1 MSFDRSI
8 LPLPKKELEFSLPK
22 INKRVLSNGLNIL
35 FVKREFLPIVRVN
48 LISNCGSFFDPNEKK
63 GLANLFAMLIDEGA
77 AEYNSLELSE
87 EFEILGSSFDSSCS
101 HDNLILS
108 LRTLSE
114 NFNRSLE
121 LLGKI
126 ILAPHLNEQDF
137 QRERRKV
144 EVRLLQQRDEPDKL
158 ASLAFSHLIHGNNS
172 PYAFSSLGYE
182 DTVNNIKTDLVR
194 EFYKNNF
201 NPNRSYIIV
210 VGNIDENELI
220 DSFEQH
226 LSSWKNSPITPKIQI
241 ESAKTK
247 KSVAI
252 LHKEG
257 AVQSEIRIGHLSS
270 GRITSD
276 YYAKTLMNTI
286 LGGQFTSRINLNL
299 RENKGYTYGASSN
312 YSYYKHAGEFCVST
326 SVSNENTLSAVNEI
340 MNELKKIKDGVTPVE
355 LDFSRSSIIRRFPS
369 QFESAG
375 QIAAN
380 LSLLVIHGL
389 AEDYFD
395 TYLDN
400 IRGISI
406 AEVNQAAIN
415 NIKLD
420 EMSIVLAG
428 DKNKLL
434 SQFKSS
440 GLGDVFLVNQKG
452 EVIERI

>member
-8 LPLPKKELEFSLPK
+8 VPLPKKELEFSLPK
-22 INKRVLSNGLNIL
+22 INKYTLSNGLNVL
-35 FVKREFLPIVRVN
+35 FVKRKFLPIVRVN
-48 LISNCGSFFDPNEKK
+48 LISNCGSFFDPNGKK
-63 GLANLFAMLIDEGA
+63 GLANLFAMLMDEGA

-121 LLGKI
+121 LLEKI
-126 ILAPHLNEQDF
+126 ILAPHLNDQDF

-158 ASLAFSHLIHGNNS
+158 VSLAFSHLIHGNYS

-182 DTVNNIKTDLVR
+182 DTVKNINVELVR

-201 NPNRSYIIV
+201 NPNLSYIIV
-210 VGNIDENELI
+210 VGSIDENELI
-220 DSFEQH
+220 DSLEQH
-226 LSSWKNSPITPKIQI
+226 LSSWLINPITPKIQI

-247 KSVAI
+247 KSVVI

-276 YYAKTLMNTI
+276 YFAKTLMNTI

-326 SVSNENTLSAVNEI
+326 SVSNENTLPAVNEI
-340 MNELKKIKDGVTPVE
+340 MNELKKIKDGVTSTE
-355 LDFSRSSIIRRFPS
+355 LDFARSSIIRRFPS

-389 AEDYFD
+389 SENYFD

-400 IRGISI
+400 VRRTSI

-415 NIKLD
+415 NINLD

-428 DKNKLL
+428 DKNKLS

-440 GLGDVFLVNQKG
+440 GFGDVFLVNQKG
-452 EVIERI
+452 EIIERI